1 MNAKTKIAH
10 RVLNQ
15 RVLAADRQKK
25 VHNFDTVKHVGLLW
39 SFEQKEVFEQ
49 FRSFLRKKG
58 IAVESLC
65 YLLKLEQEQPDPV
78 FFTKKDTTWLGFPKK
93 EEVIRFSEK
102 KFDMLIDLTIKKQ
115 FPLTVVCALSPAEF
129 KVGYA
134 GGEYNYY
141 DVSIDVHEKPE
152 PDYLMEQIVYY
163 ITRIN
168 KIQEE

>member
-65 YLLKLEQEQPDPV
+65 YLLKLEQEQPTRV
-78 FFTKKDTTWLGFPKK
+78 LTKKIHMAWFSK
-93 EEVIRFSEK
+93 ERR
-102 KFDMLIDLTIKKQ
+102 
-115 FPLTVVCALSPAEF
+115 
-129 KVGYA
+129 
-134 GGEYNYY
+134 
-141 DVSIDVHEKPE
+141 SIV
-152 PDYLMEQIVYY
+152 
-163 ITRIN
+163 
-168 KIQEE
+168 